1 MSTDLLLLV
10 CFKRVCVSRI
20 DCVTPFS
27 TAELCVVADVL
38 DCIHK
43 HENCVTIRACLWL
56 NPVFFEA
63 NHFLLAEIDQNVCI
77 KQFRYNICIKL
88 SHDIRCECSPG
99 LRFPKAL

>member
-1 MSTDLLLLV
+1 MDLWPYRVAEAFLERYVSTDLLLLV

-56 NPVFFEA
+56 NPESITK
-63 NHFLLAEIDQNVCI
+63 NISQFL
-77 KQFRYNICIKL
+77 
-88 SHDIRCECSPG
+88 
-99 LRFPKAL
+99 